1 MISNDVKIVLEK
13 DFKSKFISRVHS
25 IEDNNK
31 NTMYSPS
38 FNSKRSYLNF
48 INTYFGDYYDET
60 LKSLI
65 EKILLELESIAP
77 GTSDL
82 FLDVLT
88 TYFRDNI
95 SVSEYLT
102 SNFENRVLRLERND
116 LKILSQNIEND
127 ASKKI
132 IENIIEI
139 MEYDDQ
145 IFIDS
150 SVRDLTLI
158 KKTNQLF
165 FNIDFDKDF
174 LIPFGGRWERD
185 NFKFIVIDGFI
196 DTEGE
201 IHHLLHK
208 ASENKEPYVVF
219 CKGMREEVKHTILH
233 NLQRKTID
241 VLPISLKTNEENV
254 NILNDI
260 ASCLDSD
267 VVSALKGDLI
277 SVEVRRELSVG
288 QKIRINKKG
297 FYLNCQNEENV
308 KRQLVYLKNKIKKIN
323 PSDPNFNYL
332 EKRIKTLEAK
342 KIEIFLAKDHNKK
355 IKTDLDYFLKL
366 VGNAKAGIV
375 KIKRNKSK
383 KTLRSFY
390 SVSELNI
397 IFKKVNSLIK
407 TIESLGCIIYRE
419 KKWARIRM

>member
-1 MISNDVKIVLEK
+1 MRNNGVKIVLER

-25 IEDNNK
+25 IGDTNK
-31 NTMYSPS
+31 NTMYSSS

-65 EKILLELESIAP
+65 EKVVLELETIAP

-82 FLDVLT
+82 FLDILT
-88 TYFRDNI
+88 TYYKDNI
-95 SVSEYLT
+95 SVSEYLK

-116 LKILSQNIEND
+116 LAILSQNIEN
-127 ASKKI
+127 AISKKI
-132 IENIIEI
+132 IENVIAI

-145 IFIDS
+145 IFIDNS
-150 SVRDLTLI
+150 TRDLTLI

-165 FNIDFDKDF
+165 FNVKFDKDF
-174 LIPFGGRWERD
+174 LIPFGGKWERD

-196 DTEGE
+196 DSAGE

-208 ASENKEPYVVF
+208 ASEDKEPYVVF

-241 VLPISLKTNEENV
+241 VLPISLETNEENV

-267 VVSALKGDLI
+267 VISALKGDLI

-288 QKIRINKKG
+288 KKIRINRKG
-297 FYLNCQNEENV
+297 FYLNFQNEKKV
-308 KRQLVYLKNKIKKIN
+308 RRQLLYLKNKIKKIN
-323 PSDPNFNYL
+323 PDDPNFNYL

-342 KIEIFLAKDHNKK
+342 KIEIFLSKDRNKK

-366 VGNAKAGIV
+366 VANAKSGIV
-375 KIKRNKSK
+375 KIKTSNCK
-383 KTLRSFY
+383 KDLRSFY
-390 SVSELNI
+390 SASELNI
-397 IFKKVNSLIK
+397 IFKKVSSLIK
-407 TIESLGCIIYRE
+407 TIENLGCIVYKE
-419 KKWARIRM
+419 KK